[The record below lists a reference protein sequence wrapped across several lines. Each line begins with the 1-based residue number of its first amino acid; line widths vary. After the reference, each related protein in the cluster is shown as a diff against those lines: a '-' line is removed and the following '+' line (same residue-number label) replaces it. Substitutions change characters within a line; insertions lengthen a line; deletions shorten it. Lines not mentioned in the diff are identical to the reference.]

1 MKNIFFIIA
10 VISLSV
16 STYAQ
21 TNTNKQ
27 SEKVTK
33 YVTTFPNGE
42 EAITITDRSAS
53 ENLKLTSADNFYKYE
68 ILESSNHELVHGS
81 NNQGKVCDID
91 KSALEEGT
99 YTLKVY
105 TDDFVITSDIT
116 ITNGLQDQSDSSI
129 N

>member
-1 MKNIFFIIA
+1 MKNLILIFA
-10 VISLSV
+10 ISIFSV

-27 SEKVTK
+27 TEKVTK

-42 EAITITDRSAS
+42 EAITITDRSES
-53 ENLKLTSADNFYKYE
+53 DNLKLTSADSFYKYE
-68 ILESSNHELVHGS
+68 ILEPSNHELVHGS
-81 NNQGKVCDID
+81 NNQGKVCNIN
-91 KSALEEGT
+91 KSDLEEGT

-116 ITNGLQDQSDSSI
+116 ITNGLEDGSNS
-129 N
+129 

>member
-1 MKNIFFIIA
+1 MKNLVLILA
-10 VISLSV
+10 ISMISI

-21 TNTNKQ
+21 ATTNKQ

-42 EAITITDRSAS
+42 EAITITDHSS
-53 ENLKLTSADNFYKYE
+53 SDNLELSSADDFYKYE
-68 ILESSNHELVHGS
+68 ILESSNHELLHGS
-81 NNQGKVCDID
+81 NNQGKVARID
-91 KSALEEGT
+91 KNTLEEGT

-116 ITNGLQDQSDSSI
+116 ISNGMGDQSGAI
-129 N
+129 Q

>member
-1 MKNIFFIIA
+1 MKNLILIFA
-10 VISLSV
+10 ISIFSV

-21 TNTNKQ
+21 STTNKQ

-42 EAITITDRSAS
+42 EAITITDHSS
-53 ENLKLTSADNFYKYE
+53 SDNLELTSADNFYKYE
-68 ILESSNHELVHGS
+68 ILESSNHELLHGS
-81 NNQGKVCDID
+81 SNQGKVCAID
-91 KSALEEGT
+91 KTKLNDGT

-116 ITNGLQDQSDSSI
+116 ISNGTESQTGAIQ
-129 N
+129 

>member
-1 MKNIFFIIA
+1 MKKTLLIA
-10 VISLSV
+10 VLALV
-16 STYAQ
+16 GTTALAQ

-27 SEKVTK
+27 SERITK

-42 EAITITDRSAS
+42 EAITITDNSAS
-53 ENLKLTSADNFYKYE
+53 TNLMLSSADNFYKYE

-81 NNQGKVCDID
+81 ENRGRVCDID
-91 KSALEEGT
+91 KSKLEEGT

-116 ITNGLQDQSDSSI
+116 IDKSAGAAGV
-129 N
+129 

>member
-1 MKNIFFIIA
+1 MKSLVLIFAITLF
-10 VISLSV
+10 SV

-21 TNTNKQ
+21 TDTNKQ
-27 SEKVTK
+27 SEKVIK

-42 EAITITDRSAS
+42 EAITLTDRSTS
-53 ENLKLTSADNFYKYE
+53 HDLKLSSADDFYKYE

-81 NNQGKVCDID
+81 NNQGKVCNID
-91 KSALEEGT
+91 KTKLDDGT

-105 TDDFVITSDIT
+105 TKDFVITSDIT
-116 ITNGLQDQSDSSI
+116 IENGQSGQMDSSI

>member
-1 MKNIFFIIA
+1 MKKIA
-10 VISLSV
+10 LILVISMISI

-21 TNTNKQ
+21 SNTNKQ

-42 EAITITDRSAS
+42 EAITITDHSTS
-53 ENLKLTSADNFYKYE
+53 DNLELTSADNFYKYE
-68 ILESSNHELVHGS
+68 ILESSNHELLHGS
-81 NNQGKVCDID
+81 NNQGKVCNID
-91 KSALEEGT
+91 KTKLTDGT

-116 ITNGLQDQSDSSI
+116 ISNGMENQSGVI
-129 N
+129 Q

>member
-1 MKNIFFIIA
+1 MKNLILLFAISML
-10 VISLSV
+10 SLS
-16 STYAQ
+16 SFAQ

-27 SEKVTK
+27 SERVTK

-42 EAITITDRSAS
+42 ESITITDHSAS
-53 ENLKLTSADNFYKYE
+53 DNLKLTSADNFYKYE
-68 ILESSNHELVHGS
+68 SLESANHELVHGS
-81 NNQGKVCDID
+81 NNQGKVCSID
-91 KSALEEGT
+91 KTSLEEGT

-116 ITNGLQDQSDSSI
+116 ITNGLQAESGSSV

>member
-1 MKNIFFIIA
+1 MKKTLLIA
-10 VISLSV
+10 ALALVGTTAL
-16 STYAQ
+16 AQ

-27 SEKVTK
+27 SERITK

-42 EAITITDRSAS
+42 EAITITDNSAS
-53 ENLKLTSADNFYKYE
+53 TNLMLSSADNFYKYE

-81 NNQGKVCDID
+81 DNQGRVCDID
-91 KSALEEGT
+91 KSKLEEGT

-116 ITNGLQDQSDSSI
+116 IDKSAGAAGA
-129 N
+129 